1 MHEATGHKSGH
12 TPGLTW
18 GDYLQVL
25 VEEHGTLTQVAWK
38 LIEHGDDV
46 ANIER
51 ALRRLRTRGQ
61 RDGGTWG
68 QRLLRTFGVPQS
80 IVARVRWLGLYH
92 SPFSDLPLPLC
103 LDQLRLWDRPPLVN
117 SRARVWLHLGFASTA
132 LRQRRFTDAATQLE
146 RADALATDADARLEA
161 SLQGAYLASRDDTTR
176 VAPLLERA
184 EALLPAIA
192 TVEDRACFA
201 ARLVDQRAFALNRA
215 QAYAAALALYRSLPA
230 TDLHPFAS
238 YRRDAG
244 LAYGLWRTGDR
255 AQAVVHAR
263 QAISH
268 AGDGGYLRLRAMGLL
283 MLARVA
289 EDAEA
294 LTRAEAIAQRLD
306 DAELR
311 SRVARAREQPT
322 EASGSR

>member
-1 MHEATGHKSGH
+1 MRDTTGHKSGH

-18 GDYLQVL
+18 GEYLQLL

-46 ANIER
+46 ANLER
-51 ALRRLRTRGQ
+51 DLLRLRTRGQ
-61 RDGGTWG
+61 RDGGAWG
-68 QRLLRTFGVPQS
+68 QRLLRAFGVPQS

-92 SPFSDLPLPLC
+92 SPFSDLPLSLC

-132 LRQRRFTDAATQLE
+132 LRQRRFADAASQLG
-146 RADALATDADARLEA
+146 RAEALANDADARLEA
-161 SLQGAYLASRDDTTR
+161 ALQGAYLASRDDTTQ

-192 TVEDRACFA
+192 TIDDRACFA

-215 QAYAAALALYRSLPA
+215 QDYSTALALYRTLPA
-230 TDLHPFAS
+230 TDTHPFAS

-244 LAYGLWRTGDR
+244 IAYGLWRTGDR
-255 AQAVVHAR
+255 PQAIVHATR
-263 QAISH
+263 AIAH

-289 EDAEA
+289 DDAGA
-294 LTRAEAIAQRLD
+294 LARAEAIARRLD
-306 DAELR
+306 DAELA
-311 SRVARAREQPT
+311 SRVARAREHRT
-322 EASGSR
+322 